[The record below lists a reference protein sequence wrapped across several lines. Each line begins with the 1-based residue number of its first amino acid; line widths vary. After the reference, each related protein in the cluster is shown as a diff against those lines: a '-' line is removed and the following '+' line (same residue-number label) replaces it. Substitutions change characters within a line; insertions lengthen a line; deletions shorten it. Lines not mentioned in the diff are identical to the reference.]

1 MRSTSFSV
9 LAAVALMTAAGCAK
23 AMPQTSAIA
32 THTFQRAVFGAA
44 APDSAKG
51 GIYAS
56 ENRSSGAA
64 VFGYPSNNRK
74 NRGPICSEDSQPTY
88 DLAVDGGGNLI
99 VPNPSDTVTVFKGP
113 GMCGQKLG
121 TLQTTYYPVDAT
133 SSNAASG
140 TIAVGI
146 VLDGQSGDGSIA
158 LCTLKK
164 GCYANLTDG
173 TQMDFVAAVAMSKK
187 GDCWASSAVPTAL
200 TYFKGCSATAQS
212 ATGYENSDAG
222 GLDID
227 NNGNLVSI
235 SCSEVSCSTPVMNV
249 YSGCNPKCK
258 KIGGPFPLQG
268 ASWYGHLNATST
280 RFAAADYEYGQVDVY
295 RYSPT
300 TLTYLYSFNSGLNS
314 GITGAAYN
322 PRSRE

>member
-1 MRSTSFSV
+1 MKSLDFGHIALSSC
-9 LAAVALMTAAGCAK
+9 AAVAILAGCGGSPSIGAPG

-32 THTFQRAVFGAA
+32 TSTFQRTVFGVA

-56 ENRSSGAA
+56 ENQSSESD

-74 NRGPICSEDSQPTY
+74 NRRPICSENSQPTY
-88 DLAVDGGGNLI
+88 DLAVDDRGNLI
-99 VPNPSDTVTVFKGP
+99 VPNPSYAVTVFKGP
-113 GMCGQKLG
+113 GMCGPKLG
-121 TLQTTYYPVDAT
+121 TFQTMYYPVDAA

-146 VLDGQSGDGSIA
+146 VLDGASGDGSIQ

-227 NNGNLVSI
+227 NKGNLVSI
-235 SCSEVSCSTPVMNV
+235 SCSEVSCSTPVCTFILDV
-249 YSGCNPKCK
+249 
-258 KIGGPFPLQG
+258 
-268 ASWYGHLNATST
+268 T
-280 RFAAADYEYGQVDVY
+280 RSA
-295 RYSPT
+295 RK
-300 TLTYLYSFNSGLNS
+300 
-314 GITGAAYN
+314 
-322 PRSRE
+322 

>member
-1 MRSTSFSV
+1 M
-9 LAAVALMTAAGCAK
+9 
-23 AMPQTSAIA
+23 
-32 THTFQRAVFGAA
+32 QR
-44 APDSAKG
+44 
-51 GIYAS
+51 
-56 ENRSSGAA
+56 
-64 VFGYPSNNRK
+64 
-74 NRGPICSEDSQPTY
+74 DSQPTY
-88 DLAVDGGGNLI
+88 DLAVDDSGNLI

-113 GMCGQKLG
+113 GMCGPKLERFKRCTFLSTRLAL
-121 TLQTTYYPVDAT
+121 TLQVKLSRSAY
-133 SSNAASG
+133 
-140 TIAVGI
+140 
-146 VLDGQSGDGSIA
+146 VLDGQSGDGSIQ

-173 TQMDFVAAVAMSKK
+173 MQMDFVAAVAMSKK

-200 TYFKGCSATAQS
+200 TYFKGCSTTARS

-235 SCSEVSCSTPVMNV
+235 SCSEISCSTPVLYV

-258 KIGGPFPLQG
+258 KVGGPFPLQG
-268 ASWYGHLNATST
+268 SSWYGHLSATST

-295 RYSPT
+295 KYSPT
-300 TLTYLYSFNSGLNS
+300 ALTYLYSFNTDLNS

-322 PRSRE
+322 PRSKE